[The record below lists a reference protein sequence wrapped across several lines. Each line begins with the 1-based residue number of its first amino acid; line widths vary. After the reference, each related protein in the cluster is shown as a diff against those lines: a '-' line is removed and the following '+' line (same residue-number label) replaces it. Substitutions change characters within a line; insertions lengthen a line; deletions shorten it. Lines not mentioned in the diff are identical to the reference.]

1 MGKKLGHRGRA
12 LALAAAL
19 LLLSACGAD
28 ANGDATT
35 ARSPAPETEPVE
47 SAVQPAES
55 TPPLETESAPETETP
70 VPETTPPVE
79 EDGPVTGLVA
89 EGPAVEESWFAD
101 AVFLGDSRT
110 DGLMLFSGIKSA
122 TFISHQ
128 GLSVFNIDETD
139 CIDRNGE
146 KVTVLEALADQQFAK
161 VYLMLGVNELGYPS
175 VKSFQDTYAEL
186 VDQIKALEPDATIY
200 LQTIIPVN
208 ETVGAEKGMSKYI
221 TNARIKEYN
230 AAIAQVAEDKDVAL
244 VDVAE
249 AFWDENDSL
258 PADYTSDGVHLTR
271 AGYIHWFEYL
281 QTHTGSSG
289 ETTADPVP
297 TPSEAVSAESGS

>member
-35 ARSPAPETEPVE
+35 ARSPAPETEPAE

-70 VPETTPPVE
+70 GTG
-79 EDGPVTGLVA
+79 DHASGGRGRPVTGLVA

-128 GLSVFNIDETD
+128 GLSVF
-139 CIDRNGE
+139 
-146 KVTVLEALADQQFAK
+146 Q
-161 VYLMLGVNELGYPS
+161 Y
-175 VKSFQDTYAEL
+175 
-186 VDQIKALEPDATIY
+186 
-200 LQTIIPVN
+200 
-208 ETVGAEKGMSKYI
+208 
-221 TNARIKEYN
+221 
-230 AAIAQVAEDKDVAL
+230 
-244 VDVAE
+244 
-249 AFWDENDSL
+249 
-258 PADYTSDGVHLTR
+258 
-271 AGYIHWFEYL
+271 
-281 QTHTGSSG
+281 
-289 ETTADPVP
+289 
-297 TPSEAVSAESGS
+297 